1 MKPEPE
7 ILSDERAFEILE
19 QPELWPD
26 DPETQARLASL
37 LEVHLALMGE
47 GVAAQAAEGAPAPV
61 PLIRR
66 FPWLMSAAAAVLVA
80 LPLAYHTVNA
90 REMAVV
96 AKDQARIQDLAQKR
110 AQDRLWAAFFQQ
122 SSTLI
127 QDFTK
132 NPKACENKNTE
143 DRAAERE
150 IALALLQSSHGLS
163 AQSAPAPGAEA
174 VREDLHAWLR
184 ELSLEDP
191 CMDPQ
196 RAQELRQWAD
206 THGLEDEAQRLSRL
220 LKGGSI

>member
-37 LEVHLALMGE
+37 LEIHLALLGA

-80 LPLAYHTVNA
+80 LPLAYHAVNA

-132 NPKACENKNTE
+132 NPKACERKNTE

-163 AQSAPAPGAEA
+163 SQLAPAPEAEA